1 MTVNELQI
9 ANMIVD
15 PDYTVLDNAFTSEAG
30 RMVFELRHLSLHK
43 QQTVVAISQNKC
55 YQEIIRIITDKFQ
68 RTKKVPPFINYL
80 LSLAVGK
87 KMLAEILSE
96 HMQRLTESLNDSDTA
111 LLIREG
117 IDWSKFI
124 SIAQEVVGPQW
135 YKVVL
140 ELEDAYVTVVD
151 SDIYWLFFYAKQ
163 DIDEFIQRRD
173 DELQD

>member
-1 MTVNELQI
+1 MTVNELKI

-43 QQTVVAISQNKC
+43 QQTVVAINQNKC

-68 RTKKVPPFINYL
+68 RTRKVPPFINYL
-80 LSLAVGK
+80 LSLSMGK

-96 HMQRLTESLNDSDTA
+96 HMQKLTESLDDSDTA

-117 IDWSKFI
+117 VDWSKFI
-124 SIAQEVVGPQW
+124 LIAEEVIGPQW
-135 YKVVL
+135 YSVVL
-140 ELEDAYVTVVD
+140 ELENAYTTVVGG
-151 SDIYWLFFYAKQ
+151 DIYWLFFYTKQ
-163 DIDEFIQRRD
+163 DIEEFMQRRD
-173 DELQD
+173 NEL